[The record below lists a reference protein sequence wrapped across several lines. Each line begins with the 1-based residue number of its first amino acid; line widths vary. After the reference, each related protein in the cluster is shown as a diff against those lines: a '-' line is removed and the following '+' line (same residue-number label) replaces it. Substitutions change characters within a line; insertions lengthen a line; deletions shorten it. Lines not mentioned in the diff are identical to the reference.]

1 MTISKMNSIAKL
13 LDVEEKEEFTISRD
27 NEKIKVFIS
36 LDGLYIVQ
44 SDNNKV
50 LDDGRLLN
58 KILLGLYDIEKEPWQ
73 PKDEEEYFYPAI
85 FNKTIKN
92 AFWKGSTDD
101 YALKLLDMIYRNKE
115 KAQEHFVEDYKKLTG
130 KELEKYYADMNNV
143 NVIDYK
149 KKFEAL
155 LRMINRNCYGLN
167 TDMIPAKYLNRVA
180 REASRLE
187 NYANYYG
194 ESLEEKERAEK

>member
-1 MTISKMNSIAKL
+1 MTNNKMNSITKL
-13 LDVEEKEEFTISRD
+13 LDVEENEEFIVSRD
-27 NEKIKVFIS
+27 NEKTKVFINS
-36 LDGLYIVQ
+36 DGLYIVQ
-44 SDNNKV
+44 SDTNKV

-58 KILLGLYDIEKEPWQ
+58 NILLGLYDIEKEPWQ
-73 PKDEEEYFYPAI
+73 PKDKEEYFYPAV
-85 FNKTIKN
+85 FHKTIKK
-92 AFWKGSTDD
+92 AFWEGSTDD
-101 YALKLLDMIYRNKE
+101 YALKLLGMIYRTKE
-115 KAQEHFVEDYKKLTG
+115 KAQEHFVEDYKRLTG

-143 NVIDYK
+143 NIIDYK

-155 LRMINRNCYGLN
+155 LRMIDRNCYGLN

-194 ESLEEKERAEK
+194 ESSEEKECTEK